1 MKAASASAPVLTP
14 MTPAHILLALL
25 VVAIWGCN
33 FVAVKVA
40 AAAIPPLFLVA
51 LRFGVLFL
59 LLAPFLPMPRR
70 SQIPKLAAIGMTL
83 GVGHFG
89 LMFVALSLGVDASTL
104 SVAIQIEV
112 PFAALCAMLVLGE
125 RMGPRQIA
133 GLVLGMIGVAL
144 VAGDPK
150 VLTQL
155 DGLGVGLLAGG
166 FWAYSN
172 IQIKQLGQLGAVPP
186 QMLNA
191 WLGPFCVLPLLAL
204 SFIFESGQGDA
215 LSALNWQTI
224 AALAYILGGASLVA
238 YGAWYFLLGR
248 YSVGQVTIYML
259 LVPVFGV
266 LGGVVMMGETLG
278 LLEMI
283 GGALIVS
290 GVAVVQLRRLP
301 GPLRRLR

>member
-1 MKAASASAPVLTP
+1 MKTASASAPVLTP

-40 AAAIPPLFLVA
+40 TAAIPPLFLVA

-191 WLGPFCVLPLLAL
+191 WLGPFCVLPLLVL